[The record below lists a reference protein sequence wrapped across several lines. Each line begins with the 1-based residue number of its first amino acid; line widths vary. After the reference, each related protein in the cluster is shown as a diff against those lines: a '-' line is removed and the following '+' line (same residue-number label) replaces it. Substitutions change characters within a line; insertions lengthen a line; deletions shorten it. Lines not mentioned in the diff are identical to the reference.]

1 LATNKYS
8 RRIYWNMNEKV
19 AMELLIDTLKK
30 AGMEEYEAL
39 ALICQLFEEEA
50 KTFVYWNDYFEDDDN
65 YIKSSF
71 PA

>member
-1 LATNKYS
+1 MATNKYS

>member
-1 LATNKYS
+1 
-8 RRIYWNMNEKV
+8 MNEKV

>member
-1 LATNKYS
+1 
-8 RRIYWNMNEKV
+8 MEEKV
-19 AMELLIDTLKK
+19 AMELMIDMLKK

-39 ALICQLFEEEA
+39 ALICQLLEEEA

-65 YIKSSF
+65 YIRSSF